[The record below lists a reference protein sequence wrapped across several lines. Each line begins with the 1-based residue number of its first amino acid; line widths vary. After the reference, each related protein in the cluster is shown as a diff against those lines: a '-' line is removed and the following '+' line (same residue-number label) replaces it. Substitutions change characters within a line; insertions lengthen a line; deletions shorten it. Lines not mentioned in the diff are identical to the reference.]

1 MIPMEPGPEDYARHI
16 AEQRKR
22 MQEAQAIAYLAHSR
36 TGLMMKFLR
45 RLADQT
51 NVDTA
56 RAQLRN
62 LADQFDELAA
72 SIRRATLAA

>member
-36 TGLMMKFLR
+36 TGLMMRFLR
-45 RLADQT
+45 RLADR
-51 NVDTA
+51 VDPTGGA
-56 RAQLRN
+56 RR
-62 LADQFDELAA
+62 
-72 SIRRATLAA
+72 SMR